1 MTIDMLPD
9 DVLVEIFNS
18 FVNVYNQRR
27 YIRRNTWHA
36 LVRVCRRWRYLV
48 FASPRS
54 LNLRLNYSG
63 HGPMS
68 EIPDTWL
75 IFPVVLVSSLVGH
88 LNSGQRWDNMASA
101 LESEHHNRI
110 SEIHIFDITESRWER
125 FAAAMQ
131 KPFPELTSLRVWL
144 DFGDRDL
151 LSVLPDSFLGR
162 SVPRLRELRL
172 RSIPFPSITTLLLSA
187 KSLVTLSLWNI
198 PDSGYISPD
207 AMATAFTAMTTLE
220 TLRLSFRSPRSRPNP
235 ASRPLH
241 LPTRFVL
248 PALTELEFNGVYE
261 YLEGLLARID
271 VPALYKL
278 IIIFF
283 MDLDFDLPHLHR
295 LIGHAEEFKAL
306 DQATV
311 LILNRSIQLSIYPKT
326 GVVDHHSL
334 LNLQIICEEL
344 DQQISSLAQVC
355 RSSFPLVSAM
365 EDLQI
370 WEDDHR
376 LLSSPLAVNM
386 ETGQW
391 LELLD
396 PFTALKNLHLTET
409 IAAHVCSALQE
420 LSGERVTEVLPT
432 LQRLF
437 IDSPSSYSLPEG
449 LRKAIKTFVDAR
461 RRSGHPVSVHC
472 TYWIGRSMDIT
483 EDLVSGD

>member
-1 MTIDMLPD
+1 VTIDVLPD

-355 RSSFPLVSAM
+355 RSSFPLISALEKLEIREHHEVTSSHWKVDM
-365 EDLQI
+365 ENA
-370 WEDDHR
+370 R
-376 LLSSPLAVNM
+376 
-386 ETGQW
+386 W
-391 LELLD
+391 LELLK
-396 PFTALKNLHLTET
+396 PFAALKDLYLTDE
-409 IAAHVCSALQE
+409 IARRVCGALQK
-420 LSGERVTEVLPT
+420 LSGERANEVLPA
-432 LQRLF
+432 
-437 IDSPSSYSLPEG
+437 
-449 LRKAIKTFVDAR
+449 LRNLFVDGCRSFKHIEEAITPLVTAR
-461 RRSGHPVSVHC
+461 RQLSGHPVAIGHC
-472 TYWIGRSMDIT
+472 RKYR
-483 EDLVSGD
+483 

>member
-68 EIPDTWL
+68 EITDTWL

-207 AMATAFTAMTTLE
+207 AMATALTAMTTLE

-241 LPTRFVL
+241 LPTPFVL

-355 RSSFPLVSAM
+355 RSSFPLISALEKLEIREPHEVTSSHWKVDM
-365 EDLQI
+365 ENARWLA
-370 WEDDHR
+370 
-376 LLSSPLAVNM
+376 LLK
-386 ETGQW
+386 
-391 LELLD
+391 
-396 PFTALKNLHLTET
+396 PFAALKDLYLTDE
-409 IAAHVCSALQE
+409 IARRVCGALQK
-420 LSGERVTEVLPT
+420 LSGERANEVLPA
-432 LQRLF
+432 
-437 IDSPSSYSLPEG
+437 
-449 LRKAIKTFVDAR
+449 LRNLFVDGCRSFKHIEEAITPLVTAR
-461 RRSGHPVSVHC
+461 RQLSGHPVA
-472 TYWIGRSMDIT
+472 IGH
-483 EDLVSGD
+483 